1 MLRVSVHIYMFC
13 FKFMNGL
20 FLWTCL
26 VKGFTYEKR
35 LERCILTTNCSVVVF
50 VVIVFSFSLL
60 VLLPF
65 IDFLP
70 LLFSIALVLN
80 KF

>member
-1 MLRVSVHIYMFC
+1 M
-13 FKFMNGL
+13 KE
-20 FLWTCL
+20 
-26 VKGFTYEKR
+26 FTYEKR
-35 LERCILTTNCSVVVF
+35 LEMGILTTNCSVVVF
-50 VVIVFSFSLL
+50 VVIDFSLL
-60 VLLPF
+60 LLLLLPF